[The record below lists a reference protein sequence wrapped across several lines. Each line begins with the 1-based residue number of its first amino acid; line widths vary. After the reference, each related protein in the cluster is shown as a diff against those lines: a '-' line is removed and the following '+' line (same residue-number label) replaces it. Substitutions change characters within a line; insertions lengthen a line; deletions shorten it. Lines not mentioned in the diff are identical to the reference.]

1 MKSKIKVF
9 FIIPNL
15 YAGGAERVM
24 SFVSQNLN
32 TAKFDV
38 TLIVIG
44 FKKDNRYSIT
54 KIPVIYLNKKRV
66 LHSSMALIKI
76 LRKQKPKVVI
86 SAIAHLNIFMGF
98 ISLLFPKIKFVGRHT
113 IVSIVDKKFKAENK
127 KPIKK
132 RLRKKLRRP
141 LGFGYKFLDI
151 IICQSTDMYN
161 QMKFKSKVP
170 EHKLKIINNPITD
183 NFNLKPEATKQDD
196 LVKFITVARISK
208 NKGHKRILNVLSK
221 LNYPFQYT
229 IIGDGIEKDNVLK
242 LIRKLGIEDRIVYI
256 PFTNEVP
263 KYLAE
268 SDFYLMGSYSEGLP
282 NSLIESCSVGTP
294 ALAFRAPGGL
304 NEIIEDGVNGYLVD
318 NETEYLEKLQQSHHW
333 DKDLIRESVYRKFN
347 KEKIIGQYEEL
358 IVELSTK

>member
-15 YAGGAERVM
+15 CAGGAERVM
-24 SFVSQNLN
+24 SFVSQNLDPDR
-32 TAKFDV
+32 FDV

-44 FKKDNRYSIT
+44 FKKDNKYNIA
-54 KIPVIYLNKKRV
+54 KIPVLYLNKERV
-66 LHSSMALIKI
+66 LHSFMALIKI
-76 LRKQKPKVVI
+76 LREQKPKVVI
-86 SAIAHLNIFMGF
+86 SAISHLNIFMGY
-98 ISLLFPKIKFVGRHT
+98 ISLLFPNIKFVGRHT

-132 RLRKKLRRP
+132 RISKKLRRP

-151 IICQSTDMYN
+151 ILCQSTDMYN

-183 NFNLKPEATKQDD
+183 NFILKTDATKQDE

-221 LNYPFQYT
+221 LDYPFQYT

-242 LIRKLGIEDRIVYI
+242 LIRKLGLENSVVYI
-256 PFTNEVP
+256 PFTHEVP
-263 KYLAE
+263 KHLAE
-268 SDFYLMGSYSEGLP
+268 SDIYLMGSYSEGLP

-318 NETEYLEKLQQSHHW
+318 NESEYLEKLQQSHHW
-333 DKDLIRESVYRKFN
+333 DKEQIRESVYRKFN
-347 KEKIIGQYEEL
+347 KERIVGQYEEL